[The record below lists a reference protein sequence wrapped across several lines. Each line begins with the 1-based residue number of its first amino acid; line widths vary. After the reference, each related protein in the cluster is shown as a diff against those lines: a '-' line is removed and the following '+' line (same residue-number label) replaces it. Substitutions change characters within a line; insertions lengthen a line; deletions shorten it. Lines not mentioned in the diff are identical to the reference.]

1 MSHDVSL
8 FFFFLFLFFLN
19 SVCSQYYSAHAAY
32 CNKLAQLLCSSYLHQ
47 ELQKEGSSVSSWAVD
62 PGMVDT
68 ALYRHL
74 WTGLW
79 LPQRKIAYL
88 LFRVRQRYT
97 VYFPHF
103 LYHFTKHYKNGMIL
117 NDSRRQKNRNF
128 VNDFPVK
135 MWRRQEEAR
144 CGRFYNETKN

>member
-1 MSHDVSL
+1 MMFLLLL
-8 FFFFLFLFFLN
+8 FFFFFLN

-32 CNKLAQLLCSSYLHQ
+32 CHNKLAQLLCSSYLHQ
-47 ELQKEGSSVSSWAVD
+47 ELQKEGSSVSSCAVD

-97 VYFPHF
+97 V
-103 LYHFTKHYKNGMIL
+103 
-117 NDSRRQKNRNF
+117 
-128 VNDFPVK
+128 
-135 MWRRQEEAR
+135 
-144 CGRFYNETKN
+144 